1 MHASIIKALAIL
13 KIVIFIWIERK
24 KILFSKSGMRKDKRE
39 GARMDGWRVD
49 NATSRGKNIKER
61 EKEADRNEE
70 EKKNI

>member
-1 MHASIIKALAIL
+1 
-13 KIVIFIWIERK
+13 
-24 KILFSKSGMRKDKRE
+24 MREDKRE
-39 GARMDGWRVD
+39 GAGMNGGRVD